1 MKKNFIVLIFLLVSS
16 FSFSQEA
23 QKVELQKT
31 TFKSSFVYSI
41 KTDMK
46 SNFTVEILDKKEIL
60 ISKIHNNVIGKK
72 FFKIDLIN
80 LKKDQYFFRVL
91 DKDLNIIFQNTIK
104 KIQS

>member
-1 MKKNFIVLIFLLVSS
+1 MKKNFLVLIFLWVSS
-16 FSFSQEA
+16 FSFSQET

-31 TFKSSFVYSI
+31 TFKSSFAYSI
-41 KTDMK
+41 KTDIK
-46 SNFTVEILDKKEIL
+46 SNFTVEIVAKKEIL
-60 ISKIHNNVIGKK
+60 ISKIHNNVVGKQ

-91 DKDLNIIFQNTIK
+91 DEDLNIIFQKKIK

>member
-1 MKKNFIVLIFLLVSS
+1 MKKYFIVLIFFLMSS
-16 FSFSQEA
+16 LSFSQEE

-31 TFKSSFVYSI
+31 TFKSSFIYSI
-41 KTDMK
+41 KTDIK

-60 ISKIHNNVIGKK
+60 ISKIHNNVVGKQ

-80 LKKDQYFFRVL
+80 LKNDRYFFRVL
-91 DKDLNIIFQNTIK
+91 DEDLNIIFQKKIK